1 MTLLNRAECSALR
14 GIAIIGIFL
23 HNYLHWLG
31 PMVKENEYQFHQH
44 NAERFWYILTH
55 PDENLIYHLFSFFGH
70 YGVPVFVFLS
80 GYGLY
85 LKYESGATEQRN
97 DGVTESWIGGVW
109 SFMKSHYNKLFPM
122 MFLGFVAFAMVDW
135 LTPGRHHWTWDAII
149 EQLTMTINLF
159 PDPDHRIWPG
169 PYWFFGLMMELY
181 LVYRLLLY
189 RRHWGWNVGLII
201 CCMAIQ
207 ALCWNDPEGDA
218 INRIRYN
225 FMGNMLPFGMG
236 LLVARVQGVQE
247 VQEVQKVQGVQKV
260 QEVQGVQEAQGVQK
274 VQGVQEKTLNFKLSA
289 RPEGALAIAR
299 TLNFIIAVAAIIS
312 LSFNFWTWLII
323 PLFVVIAHIGFIKM
337 LSSMPAGEILV
348 KGLAWVGGI
357 SAAIFVCHPIT
368 RKIFIPISRSGDIL
382 DGLVIYIIA
391 TIMLAMIFKKMLEAR
406 GKR

>member
-44 NAERFWYILTH
+44 NAERLWFILTH
-55 PDENLIYHLFSFFGH
+55 PDQNILYHLFSFFGH

-85 LKYESGATEQRN
+85 LKYESGAGERRN
-97 DGVTESWIGGVW
+97 DGVWA
-109 SFMKSHYNKLFPM
+109 FMKSHYLKLFPM
-122 MFLGFVAFAMVDW
+122 MFLGFCLFAMVDW
-135 LTPGRHHWTWDAII
+135 VTPGRHHWTWDAIL

-189 RRHWGWNVGLII
+189 RRHWAWNVGLIVV
-201 CCMAIQ
+201 CMAVQ
-207 ALCWNDPEGDA
+207 ALCFDNPEGDA

-236 LLVARVQGVQE
+236 LLLARWKASPQPSPVREGVSFF
-247 VQEVQKVQGVQKV
+247 
-260 QEVQGVQEAQGVQK
+260 
-274 VQGVQEKTLNFKLSA
+274 TLLLS
-289 RPEGALAIAR
+289 
-299 TLNFIIAVAAIIS
+299 VAAIVA
-312 LSFNFWTWLII
+312 LSFNFWTWLIV
-323 PLFVVIAHIGFIKM
+323 PFFVVVAHVFFIKM
-337 LSSMPAGEILV
+337 LSAIPAAAFLTR
-348 KGLAWVGGI
+348 GLAWVGGI

-382 DGLVIYIIA
+382 DGLTIYIIA
-391 TIMLAMIFKKMLEAR
+391 TILLAMLFKKILES
-406 GKR
+406 KV

>member
-14 GIAIIGIFL
+14 GIAIIGIFM
-23 HNYLHWLG
+23 HNYLHWLR
-31 PMVKENEYQFHQH
+31 PMVKENEYQFHEH
-44 NAERFWYILTH
+44 NADRFWFFLTH
-55 PDENLIYHLFSFFGH
+55 PDQDLIYHLFSFFGH

-85 LKYESGATEQRN
+85 LKYESGTTESRN
-97 DGVTESWIGGVW
+97 DGIWE
-109 SFMKSHYNKLFPM
+109 FMKSHYKKLFPM
-122 MFLGFVAFAMVDW
+122 MFLGFAVFAMVDW

-225 FMGNMLPFGMG
+225 FMGNMMPFGIG
-236 LLVARVQGVQE
+236 LLLARMNRNYGITE
-247 VQEVQKVQGVQKV
+247 LRSYGI
-260 QEVQGVQEAQGVQK
+260 AAF
-274 VQGVQEKTLNFKLSA
+274 LLS
-289 RPEGALAIAR
+289 
-299 TLNFIIAVAAIIS
+299 VAAVVLMS
-312 LSFNFWTWLII
+312 MNFWTWLII

-337 LSSMPAGEILV
+337 LSSIPAGDILV
-348 KGLAWVGGI
+348 RGLAWVGGI
-357 SAAIFVCHPIT
+357 SAASFVCHPIT
-368 RKIFIPISRSGDIL
+368 RKIFIPISHRGDIL
-382 DGLVIYIIA
+382 DGLVLYIVA
-391 TIMLAMIFKKMLEAR
+391 TIMLAMIFKKIIATL
-406 GKR
+406 K

>member
-44 NAERFWYILTH
+44 NAERFWFILTH

-97 DGVTESWIGGVW
+97 NGAAESWIGGVW
-109 SFMKSHYNKLFPM
+109 SFMKSHYQKLFPM

-159 PDPDHRIWPG
+159 HDPDHRIWPG

-189 RRHWGWNVGLII
+189 RRHWGWNVGLIV
-201 CCMAIQ
+201 CCMVIQ

-236 LLVARVQGVQE
+236 LLVARVEAPPQPSPVREGVKLE
-247 VQEVQKVQGVQKV
+247 
-260 QEVQGVQEAQGVQK
+260 
-274 VQGVQEKTLNFKLSA
+274 EKTLNFKLS
-289 RPEGALAIAR
+289 

-337 LSSMPAGEILV
+337 LSFIPAGDILV
-348 KGLAWVGGI
+348 RGLAWVGGI

-391 TIMLAMIFKKMLEAR
+391 TIMLAMVFKKMLNR
-406 GKR
+406 KP

>member
-1 MTLLNRAECSALR
+1 MTLLSRAECSALR

-31 PMVKENEYQFHQH
+31 PMVKENEYQFHTH
-44 NAERFWYILTH
+44 NAERFWFILTH
-55 PDENLIYHLFSFFGH
+55 PDQNLLYHLFSFFGH

-85 LKYESGATEQRN
+85 LKYESGTEQRDN
-97 DGVTESWIGGVW
+97 GVW
-109 SFMKSHYNKLFPM
+109 SFMKSHYQKLFPM
-122 MFLGFVAFAMVDW
+122 MFLGFCMFAMVDW
-135 LTPGRHHWTWDAII
+135 MTPGRHHWTWDAII

-181 LVYRLLLY
+181 LVYRLFLY

-207 ALCWNDPEGDA
+207 ALCYDNPDGDA

-225 FMGNMLPFGMG
+225 FIGNMMPFGMG
-236 LLVARVQGVQE
+236 LLLARKGTPSRPPRE
-247 VQEVQKVQGVQKV
+247 G
-260 QEVQGVQEAQGVQK
+260 GSFILHSSLF
-274 VQGVQEKTLNFKLSA
+274 TLLLSA
-289 RPEGALAIAR
+289 
-299 TLNFIIAVAAIIS
+299 AAIVT
-312 LSFNFWTWLII
+312 LSFNFWTWLIV
-323 PLFVVIAHIGFIKM
+323 PFFVVVAHVALIKM
-337 LSSMPAGEILV
+337 LSAIPAAVFLT
-348 KGLAWVGGI
+348 KGLEWVGSI

-382 DGLVIYIIA
+382 DGLTIYIIA
-391 TIMLAMIFKKMLEAR
+391 TILLAMIFKKMLEVR
-406 GKR
+406 GER

>member
-23 HNYLHWLG
+23 HNYLHWLR
-31 PMVKENEYQFHQH
+31 PMVKENEYQFHTH

-55 PDENLIYHLFSFFGH
+55 PDQDLIYHLFSFFGH

-85 LKYESGATEQRN
+85 LKYESGNAGSQGNGIWE
-97 DGVTESWIGGVW
+97 
-109 SFMKSHYNKLFPM
+109 FMKSHYQKLFPM
-122 MFLGFVAFAMVDW
+122 MFLGFTVFAMTDW
-135 LTPGRHHWTWDAII
+135 LTPGRHHWTWDALI

-189 RRHWGWNVGLII
+189 RRHWAWNVGLII
-201 CCMAIQ
+201 CCMVIQ

-225 FMGNMLPFGMG
+225 FMGNMMPFGIG
-236 LLVARVQGVQE
+236 LLVARWHQPIANSQWPI
-247 VQEVQKVQGVQKV
+247 
-260 QEVQGVQEAQGVQK
+260 A
-274 VQGVQEKTLNFKLSA
+274 LLLS
-289 RPEGALAIAR
+289 L
-299 TLNFIIAVAAIIS
+299 AAIIAF
-312 LSFNFWTWLII
+312 SFNFWTWLII
-323 PLFVVIAHIGFIKM
+323 PLFVVIAHIGFIKK
-337 LSSMPAGEILV
+337 LSFMPAGEILV
-348 KGLAWVGGI
+348 RSLAWVGGI

-368 RKIFIPISRSGDIL
+368 RKIFIPISHSGHIL

-391 TIMLAMIFKKMLEAR
+391 TIMLAMIFKKIIATL
-406 GKR
+406 K

>member
-1 MTLLNRAECSALR
+1 MTPLNRAESSAFR
-14 GIAIIGIFL
+14 GIAIIGIFM
-23 HNYLHWLG
+23 HNYLHWLR
-31 PMVKENEYQFHQH
+31 PMVKENEYQFHEH
-44 NAERFWYILTH
+44 NADRFWFFLTH
-55 PDENLIYHLFSFFGH
+55 PDQDLIYHLFSFFGH

-85 LKYESGATEQRN
+85 LKYESGTTESRN
-97 DGVTESWIGGVW
+97 DGIWE
-109 SFMKSHYNKLFPM
+109 FMKSHYKKLFPM
-122 MFLGFVAFAMVDW
+122 MFLGFAVFAMVDW

-189 RRHWGWNVGLII
+189 RRRWGWNVGLII

-225 FMGNMLPFGMG
+225 FMGNMMPFGIG
-236 LLVARVQGVQE
+236 LLLARMNRNYGITE
-247 VQEVQKVQGVQKV
+247 LRSYGI
-260 QEVQGVQEAQGVQK
+260 AA
-274 VQGVQEKTLNFKLSA
+274 LLLS
-289 RPEGALAIAR
+289 
-299 TLNFIIAVAAIIS
+299 VAAVVLMS
-312 LSFNFWTWLII
+312 MNFWTWLII

-337 LSSMPAGEILV
+337 LSSIPAGDILV
-348 KGLAWVGGI
+348 RGLAWVGGI

-368 RKIFIPISRSGDIL
+368 RKIFIPISHRGDIL
-382 DGLVIYIIA
+382 DGLVLYIVA
-391 TIMLAMIFKKMLEAR
+391 TIMLAMIFKKIIATL
-406 GKR
+406 K

>member
-14 GIAIIGIFL
+14 GIAIIGIFM
-23 HNYLHWLG
+23 HNYLHWLR
-31 PMVKENEYQFHQH
+31 PMVKENEYQFHEH
-44 NAERFWYILTH
+44 NADRFWFILTH
-55 PDENLIYHLFSFFGH
+55 PDQDFIYHLFSFFGH

-85 LKYESGATEQRN
+85 LKYESGT
-97 DGVTESWIGGVW
+97 TESRNNGIWE
-109 SFMKSHYNKLFPM
+109 FMKSHYKKLFPM
-122 MFLGFVAFAMVDW
+122 MFLGFAVFAMVDW
-135 LTPGRHHWTWDAII
+135 LTPGHHHWTWDAII

-225 FMGNMLPFGMG
+225 FMGNMMPFGIG
-236 LLVARVQGVQE
+236 LL
-247 VQEVQKVQGVQKV
+247 
-260 QEVQGVQEAQGVQK
+260 
-274 VQGVQEKTLNFKLSA
+274 
-289 RPEGALAIAR
+289 IAR
-299 TLNFIIAVAAIIS
+299 LNRNYGTTELRNYGIAALLLSLAAVV
-312 LSFNFWTWLII
+312 LMSFNFWTWLII

-337 LSSMPAGEILV
+337 LSSIPAADILV
-348 KGLAWVGGI
+348 RGLAWVGGI

-382 DGLVIYIIA
+382 DGLVLYIVA
-391 TIMLAMIFKKMLEAR
+391 TIMLAMIFKKIIATL
-406 GKR
+406 K

>member
-1 MTLLNRAECSALR
+1 MTLLNRTECSALR

-31 PMVKENEYQFHQH
+31 PMVKENEYQFHTH
-44 NAERFWYILTH
+44 NAERFWFILTH
-55 PDENLIYHLFSFFGH
+55 PDQDFFYHLFSFFGH

-85 LKYESGATEQRN
+85 LKYESGATEGRN
-97 DGVTESWIGGVW
+97 DGIWE
-109 SFMKSHYNKLFPM
+109 FMKSHYKKLFPM
-122 MFLGFVAFAMVDW
+122 MFLGFTVFAMVDW

-149 EQLTMTINLF
+149 ELLTMTINIF

-181 LVYRLLLY
+181 LIYRLFLY

-225 FMGNMLPFGMG
+225 FMGNMMPFGMG
-236 LLVARVQGVQE
+236 LLLAR
-247 VQEVQKVQGVQKV
+247 
-260 QEVQGVQEAQGVQK
+260 
-274 VQGVQEKTLNFKLSA
+274 LNRNYGTTELRNYGIAALLLS
-289 RPEGALAIAR
+289 LA
-299 TLNFIIAVAAIIS
+299 AVV
-312 LSFNFWTWLII
+312 LMSFNFWTWLIV
-323 PLFVVIAHIGFIKM
+323 PFFVVIAHIGFIKM
-337 LSSMPAGEILV
+337 FSFMPAGEILIRS
-348 KGLAWVGGI
+348 LAWVGGI

-382 DGLVIYIIA
+382 DGLTLYIIA
-391 TIMLAMIFKKMLEAR
+391 TIMLAMIFKKIIATL
-406 GKR
+406 K